1 MDIIEQ
7 YISALFSK
15 LPATLDILHLKD
27 EVTADALRTFTRLCD
42 EGMDS
47 NTAIGTVLSSLG
59 SLSDILARHGMEYP
73 MPVQTPDAAAQPAP
87 EAESLS
93 DEVEDYLYAQYN
105 IARMNA
111 LGVGLCILSPC
122 FPMLFDGAPRF
133 LGHWISEGL
142 AGVGLFG
149 AIAFAVMLFIY
160 ASSMQKS
167 WRGFPHIV
175 QLTAGMREEL
185 RRREADYNAQRTEH
199 IALGVGLCIF
209 SPAPAIFFDSGFGA
223 MLMFAFIAVGVYLL
237 ILSGVRTHACRKLLK
252 NS

>member
-7 YISALFSK
+7 YISALFAK

-27 EVTADALRTFTRLCD
+27 EVTADALHTFNRLCS
-42 EGMDS
+42 EGMDP

-73 MPVQTPDAAAQPAP
+73 MPANSAADAAASSPDS
-87 EAESLS
+87 EALS
-93 DEVEDYLYAQYN
+93 DEVEDYLDAQYK

-111 LGVGLCILSPC
+111 CAVGLCVLSPA
-122 FPMLFDGAPRF
+122 LFALADAMPSF
-133 LGHWISEGL
+133 LGHWIGDSL
-142 AGVGLFG
+142 AGVGFFG

-167 WRGFPHIV
+167 WRGFPHVV

-185 RRREADYNAQRTEH
+185 RRRESDYAAQHTEH

-209 SPAPAIFFDSGFGA
+209 SPAPVILFDNAFGA
-223 MLMFAFIAVGVYLL
+223 MLMFALIAAGVYLL
-237 ILSGVRTHACRKLLK
+237 LLSNVRAKACRKLLK